1 MIVVFSGPP
10 CSGKSQLGQMLSAR
24 RGCLHLEMDAVRVR
38 LLPDSA
44 HTRQDR
50 QVAYRAMH
58 LAAEAAARAGAGVIV
73 NACYSHAS
81 DRRDIEQAAQRAGVP
96 LYLVE
101 FRVSAPVAVARWQS
115 RRRAH
120 PGADLTEERVREL
133 VERFPYFGGGQT
145 VDGEQPAEQI
155 LKSIEDYL
163 AHGTP
168 LTLGSWSASGDQS

>member
-10 CSGKSQLGQMLSAR
+10 CSGKSQLGQMLSER
-24 RGCLHLEMDAVRVR
+24 RGYLHLEMDAVRVR
-38 LLPDSA
+38 VLPESA

-58 LAAEAAARAGAGVIV
+58 LAAEAAARAGACVIV

-115 RRRAH
+115 RRQAH
-120 PGADLTEERVREL
+120 PGADLTEARVREL
-133 VERFPYFGGGQT
+133 VNRFPYFGGGQT
-145 VDGEQPAEQI
+145 VDGEQPAEEVF
-155 LKSIEDYL
+155 KAIEDYL
-163 AHGTP
+163 DHGVP
-168 LTLGSWSASGDQS
+168 LRPGTWPACGE